1 MTDRKHVRI
10 EYRVRPDVDL
20 DVVSGMIRDFVAGI
34 ASHDPSHDYTSYRD
48 VKDPRH
54 FVHVASFEPAAL
66 TALQTQAFF
75 QTFGKQLREYTVTDP
90 EATFLTPFAS
100 TRR

>member
-20 DVVSGMIRDFVAGI
+20 DVLAGLIGDFVAGI
-34 ASHDPSHDYTSYRD
+34 ANHDASHDYTSYRD
-48 VKDPRH
+48 AKDPRH
-54 FVHVASFEPAAL
+54 FVHVASFQPAAL
-66 TALQTQAFF
+66 AALQAAPFF
-75 QTFGKQLREYTVTDP
+75 QTFTKRLREFTITDP
-90 EATFLTPFAS
+90 EVTQLSPVAS

>member
-1 MTDRKHVRI
+1 MTDHKHVRI
-10 EYRVRPDVDL
+10 EYRVRPDADL
-20 DVVSGMIRDFVAGI
+20 DVVTGMIRDFVAGI
-34 ASHDPSHDYTSYRD
+34 ANHDASHDYTSYQD

-54 FVHVASFEPAAL
+54 FVHVATFQPAAL
-66 TALQTQAFF
+66 TALQAQPFF
-75 QTFGKQLREYTVTDP
+75 QKFGKQLREHTVTDP

>member
-1 MTDRKHVRI
+1 MSEQRHVRI

-20 DVVSGMIRDFVAGI
+20 DALTGLIRDFVAGI
-34 ASHDPSHDYTSYRD
+34 ANNDASHDYTSYRD
-48 VKDPRH
+48 AKDPRH

-66 TALQTQAFF
+66 AALQAAPFF
-75 QTFGKQLREYTVTDP
+75 QTFTKRLRESTVTDP
-90 EATFLTPFAS
+90 EVTQLSPVAS